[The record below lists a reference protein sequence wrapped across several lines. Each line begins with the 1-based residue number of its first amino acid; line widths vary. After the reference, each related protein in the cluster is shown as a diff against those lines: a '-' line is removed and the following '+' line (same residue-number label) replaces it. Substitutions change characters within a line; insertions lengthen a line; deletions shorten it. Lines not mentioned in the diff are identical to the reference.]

1 MCLVAEVTTKAAL
14 GCIMTDAGKPATAC
28 RTAQGG
34 PIMGKT
40 RAEVAKKLTEALRD
54 LDRGVVTPRNE
65 RQTLGAYL
73 DTWLVNKK
81 TEIEPIYWL
90 RCEQYVRLHIK
101 PALGKVALVKVT
113 AQHLTTLY
121 AQKLEVG
128 AAANTVRHLH
138 ATIHAA

>member
-1 MCLVAEVTTKAAL
+1 
-14 GCIMTDAGKPATAC
+14 
-28 RTAQGG
+28 
-34 PIMGKT
+34 MGKT

-128 AAANTVRHLH
+128 AATNTVRHLH